1 MPDHPLPPS
10 PILPRPKPLG
20 FLLWIALY
28 KLLKATAMIVAGV
41 IALRM
46 VHRDLAKVVLRAIE
60 HVHIDPHG
68 RFAEQLL
75 ARAAHVRPDH
85 LHLLAIGCFAYAAV
99 YITEGVGLF
108 FEKRWAEWLTA
119 VQTGL
124 LIPVE
129 AYEMIRHPSLAKAV
143 ILILNVVVVAYL
155 LWRIRKEDLEP
166 AAHATPPN
174 FEQKE
179 RT

>member
-1 MPDHPLPPS
+1 MPDRPLPPP
-10 PILPRPKPLG
+10 PILPRPKSLG

-75 ARAAHVRPDH
+75 ARAAHIRPDH

-99 YITEGVGLF
+99 YLTEGVGLF

-129 AYEMIRHPSLAKAV
+129 AYEMIRHPSLAKGV
-143 ILILNVVVVAYL
+143 ILMLYVLVVAYL

-174 FEQKE
+174 FEQKK
-179 RT
+179 